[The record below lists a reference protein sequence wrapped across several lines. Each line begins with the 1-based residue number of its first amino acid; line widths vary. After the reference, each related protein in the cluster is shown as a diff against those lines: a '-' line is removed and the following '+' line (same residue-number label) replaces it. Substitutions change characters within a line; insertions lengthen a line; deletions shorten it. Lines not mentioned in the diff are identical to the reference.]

1 MVPPGTGDGV
11 AGELQ
16 DLAALADRLEHARFT
31 IAFRGFE
38 PREVHSLLAEAAA
51 LIRALVEGS
60 DEANA
65 ALDDATRTR
74 RVATAHDEATEIV
87 RAAREEAE
95 RILDD
100 AMRQAVALRKEAAEF
115 REQARASVLEG
126 IRDANLLMQ
135 RAWGERSSPSPNAPE
150 TPNSPS
156 STTSPSSSDAPP
168 DTGGSRQHPP
178 PNPTRPPG

>member
-16 DLAALADRLEHARFT
+16 DLAALAHRLEHARFT

-38 PREVHSLLAEAAA
+38 PREVHALLAEAAA
-51 LIRALVEGS
+51 LLRALVDGS
-60 DEANA
+60 DETNA
-65 ALDDATRTR
+65 ALDDVTRTR
-74 RVATAHDEATEIV
+74 RLATAHDEATEIV

-100 AMRQAVALRKEAAEF
+100 AMRQAVALRREAAEF

-135 RAWGERSSPSPNAPE
+135 RAWGERSSPSS
-150 TPNSPS
+150 NSSNS
-156 STTSPSSSDAPP
+156 STSTSSSDAPP
-168 DTGGSRQHPP
+168 ATEA
-178 PNPTRPPG
+178 NPQRPARPPG